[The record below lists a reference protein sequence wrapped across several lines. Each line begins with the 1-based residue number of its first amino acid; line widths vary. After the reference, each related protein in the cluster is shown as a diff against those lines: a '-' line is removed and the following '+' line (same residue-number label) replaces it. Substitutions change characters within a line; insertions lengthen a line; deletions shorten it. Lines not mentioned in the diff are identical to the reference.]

1 MNMDYLRGKRTLIVN
16 GLSLAAIVLTG
27 MTGQITDPETL
38 RYIAMGLAA
47 ANFGLRFLTTTP
59 VGKSV

>member
-47 ANFGLRFLTTTP
+47 VNFGLRFLTTTP